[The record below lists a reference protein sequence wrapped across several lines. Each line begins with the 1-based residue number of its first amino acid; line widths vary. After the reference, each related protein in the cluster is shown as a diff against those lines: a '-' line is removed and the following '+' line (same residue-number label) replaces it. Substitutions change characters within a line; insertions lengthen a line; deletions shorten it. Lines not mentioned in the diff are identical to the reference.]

1 MALNSVGAKK
11 CVPHSDNLI
20 KIGSNLTLF
29 KNGLNYEPLYLHSFK
44 IDTASHVKFTETNKL
59 RYYRLK
65 KGLRQIDVAKHIGI
79 TRNGYVGYEACQKEY
94 YNPKI
99 MNKLAN
105 LFEVDVYDLLDDYNR
120 FIYDGQGKNIKK
132 IRKELGITQKEL
144 AELMDT
150 EVYKIKRF
158 EQEKVRIS
166 KYNWERLMSIAVG

>member
-1 MALNSVGAKK
+1 
-11 CVPHSDNLI
+11 
-20 KIGSNLTLF
+20 
-29 KNGLNYEPLYLHSFK
+29 
-44 IDTASHVKFTETNKL
+44 
-59 RYYRLK
+59 
-65 KGLRQIDVAKHIGI
+65 
-79 TRNGYVGYEACQKEY
+79 
-94 YNPKI
+94 

-166 KYNWERLMSIAVG
+166 KYNWERLMSIAVR

>member
-1 MALNSVGAKK
+1 
-11 CVPHSDNLI
+11 
-20 KIGSNLTLF
+20 
-29 KNGLNYEPLYLHSFK
+29 
-44 IDTASHVKFTETNKL
+44 
-59 RYYRLK
+59 
-65 KGLRQIDVAKHIGI
+65 
-79 TRNGYVGYEACQKEY
+79 
-94 YNPKI
+94 

-120 FIYDGQGKNIKK
+120 FIYDCQGKNIKK

-166 KYNWERLMSIAVG
+166 KYNWEKLKSITVG

>member
-1 MALNSVGAKK
+1 
-11 CVPHSDNLI
+11 
-20 KIGSNLTLF
+20 
-29 KNGLNYEPLYLHSFK
+29 
-44 IDTASHVKFTETNKL
+44 
-59 RYYRLK
+59 
-65 KGLRQIDVAKHIGI
+65 
-79 TRNGYVGYEACQKEY
+79 
-94 YNPKI
+94 

-132 IRKELGITQKEL
+132 IRKELGITKKEL

-150 EVYKIKRF
+150 EVYKTKRF

>member
-1 MALNSVGAKK
+1 
-11 CVPHSDNLI
+11 
-20 KIGSNLTLF
+20 
-29 KNGLNYEPLYLHSFK
+29 
-44 IDTASHVKFTETNKL
+44 
-59 RYYRLK
+59 
-65 KGLRQIDVAKHIGI
+65 
-79 TRNGYVGYEACQKEY
+79 
-94 YNPKI
+94 

>member
-1 MALNSVGAKK
+1 
-11 CVPHSDNLI
+11 
-20 KIGSNLTLF
+20 
-29 KNGLNYEPLYLHSFK
+29 
-44 IDTASHVKFTETNKL
+44 
-59 RYYRLK
+59 
-65 KGLRQIDVAKHIGI
+65 
-79 TRNGYVGYEACQKEY
+79 
-94 YNPKI
+94 

-166 KYNWERLMSIAVG
+166 KYNWEKLKSITVG

>member
-1 MALNSVGAKK
+1 
-11 CVPHSDNLI
+11 
-20 KIGSNLTLF
+20 
-29 KNGLNYEPLYLHSFK
+29 
-44 IDTASHVKFTETNKL
+44 
-59 RYYRLK
+59 
-65 KGLRQIDVAKHIGI
+65 
-79 TRNGYVGYEACQKEY
+79 
-94 YNPKI
+94 
-99 MNKLAN
+99 MNKLSN
-105 LFEVDVYDLLDDYNR
+105 LFEVDVYNLLDDYNR

>member
-1 MALNSVGAKK
+1 M
-11 CVPHSDNLI
+11 D
-20 KIGSNLTLF
+20 
-29 KNGLNYEPLYLHSFK
+29 YEPLYVHSFR
-44 IDTASHVKFTETNKL
+44 IDTESLVKFAETDKL

-79 TRNGYVGYEACQKEY
+79 TRNGYVGYETCQKEY

-150 EVYKIKRF
+150 ELHKIKRF

-166 KYNWERLMSIAVG
+166 KCTWERLMSIAVG